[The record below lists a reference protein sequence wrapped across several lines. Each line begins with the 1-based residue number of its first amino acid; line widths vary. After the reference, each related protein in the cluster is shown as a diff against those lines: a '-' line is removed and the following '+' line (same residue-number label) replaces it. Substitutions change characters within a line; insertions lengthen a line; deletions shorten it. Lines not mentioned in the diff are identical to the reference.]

1 MNSQKIFTL
10 STLFALSALLNSQQV
25 YAAVCDATTDVGGNV
40 FFDLPVDGAATANT
54 YGVKDGNEFGLE
66 GITVTVV
73 DAVGTSRDATTE
85 NSGDWVVSGATFPVR
100 VQFSWN
106 ENWLKNSPDAAESKT
121 SLQFIAASGCSVS
134 LGLHDPSDYSQTNPD
149 IALTSYING
158 SGEGSGDPGLVSTPY
173 TSSGLNENYFDNA
186 KHITQ
191 GPIPS
196 TDATVDEIGSAW
208 GAAWQVN
215 KKRLFLSTFVKRH
228 VGMADGP
235 GYVYVKD
242 YSATSLPL
250 AKFNLAGVTPNNGG
264 DAINLGTICRDAT
277 CGTEVDNVLSVDKG
291 TPSIDLDAFA
301 KVGAMSFGDIEVQP
315 SSDTL
320 WLVNLEQKALVTV
333 DVKGSLGTGTD
344 DHLVGATINQYH
356 LTGANKLLGVPVCT
370 NGQLRP
376 WALSFSRGKG
386 YLGIVCDGST
396 FGNRDDL
403 KAHVLSF
410 NPANIS
416 AGLSDVFSLDLDYKR
431 AKVFGDDSED
441 FYQLPSDA
449 DGQKTGKTLNKFY
462 FYAWVNDET
471 QPWTLVDKGRGY
483 RVYYPQ
489 PILSDIEFDPAGNMY
504 LNIMDRLGHQY
515 GYANY
520 RAETATT
527 DLVNSESSGD
537 LLKVCHSANGF
548 VLEGGSGCNINY
560 GVDAHY
566 TGAVGPFGTGEFFDD
581 IAGDWNPES
590 ANGALLS
597 LMGSDQIV
605 SVQLDPHLS
614 GEFSADNKYPYF
626 FTQGI
631 TTFDL
636 TDGSAKNWYS
646 VNYSGETSLFGKAN
660 GLGDI
665 EILSDPAPIEIGNR
679 VWLDTND
686 DGIQGAAEVG
696 ISGVKVTLH
705 DSDGVLVSTATTDAT
720 GNYIFSSDPN
730 GDVGTGASSHRY
742 NITEFKE
749 NKAYQIR
756 VLDITD
762 AAQQPALVGYVLT
775 QSNIGQGADAD
786 RNDSDGITNDGNAV
800 AAVLASDIPTIG
812 ANNHSL
818 DFGFKVI
825 PPCSIN
831 TPVIVTSCSNNG
843 TALDSSDD
851 VFSYTINASGTNV
864 SENFVISGGDAR
876 TSVDYGAVSASFGSF
891 PISSG
896 NLTLTVTDTGTNT
909 CLLGNITVTAPATCS
924 NVIAYDFGD
933 APDIY
938 LTTDSV
944 SGAKHKLSDNLYLGT
959 CVDDEADGSAGS
971 ADGDD
976 NSAVIN
982 ITHGTCA
989 TGNDDEDSLT
999 PPALTD
1005 EDVTPTIA
1013 VATVNNTGADA
1024 YLACWVDYSGLTGFD
1039 SGERSETVTV
1049 ADGTT
1054 SVNVIL
1060 PNVPNN
1066 ANDTTGGSSYMR
1078 CRLASTEAEIA
1089 DPSGTATSG
1098 EVEDYPVTISAI
1110 PLIPLDLG
1118 DAPTAEYSTLLADTG
1133 PSHIVSNDLYMGACV
1148 DDETDGQPTATAH
1161 GDDTSAASL
1170 VTAGTCL
1177 TTNKDEDSLTPPLFT
1192 VGQVAPSVTVT
1203 TVNTTDA
1210 DAYLA
1215 CWVDY
1220 SGVGFEATERSDIV
1234 TVINNATSAVVT
1246 FPNVPTNANSNTGG
1260 SSFMRCRLAS
1270 TASDIELPTGKAN
1283 DGEVEDY
1290 PITIKPSLDLGD
1302 APDSEY
1308 YTLLSNN
1315 GPSHRLDTDLYMGS
1329 CVDNDVTGLPT
1340 DNANGDDT
1348 GIASGNTH
1356 GTCAIANDDEDSL
1369 TPPALTDEQ
1378 IAPTVTVTTV
1388 NTTGNDAYLAC
1399 WVDYS
1404 GSGGFQQAE
1413 RSNIVTVANEDTTAI
1428 ITLPN
1433 VPANTSTTT
1442 DGSSFMRCRLASTA
1456 SDIEI
1461 PTGPAANGE
1470 IEDYPVIISALS
1482 QDLGDAPDSDTQ
1494 YRTSLER
1501 NGPRHTLDT
1510 QLYMGSCVD
1519 NDTNGQPSNNADGD
1533 DDTGVTSTNT
1543 LGTCATENDDEDSLT
1558 PPALTDG
1565 QISPTVTVKTANT
1578 TGAGAYLACW
1588 VDYSG
1593 KDGFQQAERSA
1604 TVTVASGDDEVTVTL
1619 PTVPANTST
1628 TTQGSSFMRCR
1639 LASTAS
1645 DIELPTGKANNGEV
1659 EDYPITIKPS
1669 LDLGDAPD
1677 SEYYTLLS
1685 NNGPSHR
1692 LDTDLYMGSCVDN
1705 DVTGLPTDNANG
1717 DDTGI
1722 ASGNTHGTCAIAND
1736 DEDSLTPPALTDEQI
1751 APTVTVTTVNTTGND
1766 AYLACWVDYS
1776 GSGGFQQAERS
1787 NIVTVANE
1795 DTTAIITLPN
1805 VPANTST
1812 TTDGSSFMR
1821 CRLASTA
1828 SDIEIPTGPAAN
1840 GEIEDYPVIISAL
1853 SQDLGDAPD
1862 SDTQYRTSLERNGP
1876 RHTLDTQLYMGSCVD
1891 NDTNGQPSNNADGD
1905 DDTGVTS
1912 TNTLGTCATE
1922 NDDEDSLTPPA
1933 LTDGQISPTVTVKT
1947 ANTTGAGAYLACW
1960 VDYSGKDGFQQ
1971 AERSATVTVAS
1982 GDDEVTVTL
1991 PTVPANTSTT
2001 TQGSSFMR
2009 CRLASTE
2016 SEIKL
2021 PTGKAN
2027 NGEVEDYPV
2036 TISIIPVVLLDWGDA
2051 PSSDYPTLSADTGPN
2066 HVIDNTLYMGGCI
2079 DNETDAQPTDNA
2091 EGDNNGSA
2099 SSVTEGTCI
2108 TENND
2113 EDSLTPPAL
2122 TDGQIAPTV
2131 IVTTVNTTGEDA
2143 YLACWMDYSGSGFEA
2158 AERSA
2163 TVIVTNN
2170 ATSAVITL
2178 PNVPTNAN
2186 SMTAGSSFMR
2196 CRLAS
2201 TETEINNP
2209 TGEASDGEIEDYPVT
2224 VNAMLVDSL
2233 DWGDAPSEHYPTLV
2247 ADEGPR
2253 HVINDSL
2260 YMGVCVDDETDGQP
2274 TAMANGDD
2282 TGAASLVTAGTC
2294 VVENDDDD
2302 SLTPPALTDGV
2313 IAPMVTI
2320 ATVNNTGNDAYLTC
2334 WIDYSGTEF
2343 QLSERSS
2350 MVTVFNGA
2358 NSVNVTLP
2366 NVPSDASTT
2375 TGGSTFMRCRLA
2387 SSMSEI
2393 KDPTGKANNGE
2404 IEDYLVT
2411 ILSDEAEARV
2421 TGVVFLDK
2429 INNGVQDDNEDG
2441 LEGFTVEL
2449 TNKVTS
2455 TVTTFKTT
2463 EDGVFGKNVVPSEY
2477 TIRLYS
2483 PGGIIIK
2490 EQTITLKAGETFPV
2504 IEPIDPAG
2512 VLYDEDT
2519 GEPLI
2524 GGSLHLTDKD
2534 GVDLPAV
2541 CLEASEQGQVTGANG
2556 SYAFF
2561 LRPGADVACPF
2572 ADTLYKLT
2580 VNPPTGYQLSE
2591 NYLPQ
2596 PNILD
2601 ADNCTIDAEPST
2613 VTCEISNQ
2621 AAAPISGHPEYYIQI
2636 ELGAGDPG
2644 IFNNNIP
2651 LKSTGTSPLT
2661 PNSVNPVVPATPAK
2675 PIPTLDE
2682 WARLLL
2688 MMMLGMMGYGYYE
2701 RKQRRFK

>member
-1 MNSQKIFTL
+1 MTLLSRVSASTKQQQNNTNRLKMNSQKIFTL

-25 YAAVCDATTDVGGNV
+25 YAAVCDAATDVGGNV

-173 TSSGLNENYFDNA
+173 TSSGLNKNYFDNA

-264 DAINLGTICRDAT
+264 DTIDLGTICRDAT

-396 FGNRDDL
+396 SGNRDDL

-1270 TASDIELPTGKAN
+1270 T
-1283 DGEVEDY
+1283 
-1290 PITIKPSLDLGD
+1290 
-1302 APDSEY
+1302 
-1308 YTLLSNN
+1308 
-1315 GPSHRLDTDLYMGS
+1315 
-1329 CVDNDVTGLPT
+1329 
-1340 DNANGDDT
+1340 
-1348 GIASGNTH
+1348 
-1356 GTCAIANDDEDSL
+1356 
-1369 TPPALTDEQ
+1369 
-1378 IAPTVTVTTV
+1378 
-1388 NTTGNDAYLAC
+1388 
-1399 WVDYS
+1399 
-1404 GSGGFQQAE
+1404 
-1413 RSNIVTVANEDTTAI
+1413 
-1428 ITLPN
+1428 
-1433 VPANTSTTT
+1433 
-1442 DGSSFMRCRLASTA
+1442 
-1456 SDIEI
+1456 
-1461 PTGPAANGE
+1461 
-1470 IEDYPVIISALS
+1470 
-1482 QDLGDAPDSDTQ
+1482 
-1494 YRTSLER
+1494 
-1501 NGPRHTLDT
+1501 
-1510 QLYMGSCVD
+1510 
-1519 NDTNGQPSNNADGD
+1519 
-1533 DDTGVTSTNT
+1533 
-1543 LGTCATENDDEDSLT
+1543 
-1558 PPALTDG
+1558 
-1565 QISPTVTVKTANT
+1565 
-1578 TGAGAYLACW
+1578 
-1588 VDYSG
+1588 
-1593 KDGFQQAERSA
+1593 
-1604 TVTVASGDDEVTVTL
+1604 
-1619 PTVPANTST
+1619 
-1628 TTQGSSFMRCR
+1628 
-1639 LASTAS
+1639 
-1645 DIELPTGKANNGEV
+1645 
-1659 EDYPITIKPS
+1659 
-1669 LDLGDAPD
+1669 
-1677 SEYYTLLS
+1677 
-1685 NNGPSHR
+1685 
-1692 LDTDLYMGSCVDN
+1692 
-1705 DVTGLPTDNANG
+1705 
-1717 DDTGI
+1717 
-1722 ASGNTHGTCAIAND
+1722 
-1736 DEDSLTPPALTDEQI
+1736 
-1751 APTVTVTTVNTTGND
+1751 
-1766 AYLACWVDYS
+1766 
-1776 GSGGFQQAERS
+1776 
-1787 NIVTVANE
+1787 
-1795 DTTAIITLPN
+1795 
-1805 VPANTST
+1805 
-1812 TTDGSSFMR
+1812 
-1821 CRLASTA
+1821 
-1828 SDIEIPTGPAAN
+1828 
-1840 GEIEDYPVIISAL
+1840 
-1853 SQDLGDAPD
+1853 
-1862 SDTQYRTSLERNGP
+1862 
-1876 RHTLDTQLYMGSCVD
+1876 
-1891 NDTNGQPSNNADGD
+1891 
-1905 DDTGVTS
+1905 
-1912 TNTLGTCATE
+1912 
-1922 NDDEDSLTPPA
+1922 
-1933 LTDGQISPTVTVKT
+1933 
-1947 ANTTGAGAYLACW
+1947 
-1960 VDYSGKDGFQQ
+1960 
-1971 AERSATVTVAS
+1971 
-1982 GDDEVTVTL
+1982 
-1991 PTVPANTSTT
+1991 
-2001 TQGSSFMR
+2001 
-2009 CRLASTE
+2009 E

-2463 EDGVFGKNVVPSEY
+2463 
-2477 TIRLYS
+2477 
-2483 PGGIIIK
+2483 
-2490 EQTITLKAGETFPV
+2490 
-2504 IEPIDPAG
+2504 
-2512 VLYDEDT
+2512 
-2519 GEPLI
+2519 
-2524 GGSLHLTDKD
+2524 
-2534 GVDLPAV
+2534 
-2541 CLEASEQGQVTGANG
+2541 
-2556 SYAFF
+2556 
-2561 LRPGADVACPF
+2561 
-2572 ADTLYKLT
+2572 
-2580 VNPPTGYQLSE
+2580 
-2591 NYLPQ
+2591 
-2596 PNILD
+2596 
-2601 ADNCTIDAEPST
+2601 
-2613 VTCEISNQ
+2613 
-2621 AAAPISGHPEYYIQI
+2621 
-2636 ELGAGDPG
+2636 
-2644 IFNNNIP
+2644 
-2651 LKSTGTSPLT
+2651 
-2661 PNSVNPVVPATPAK
+2661 
-2675 PIPTLDE
+2675 
-2682 WARLLL
+2682 
-2688 MMMLGMMGYGYYE
+2688 
-2701 RKQRRFK
+2701 